1 MVSTRSKPAQTHLD
15 DFTQEAKPSKS
26 KLAVATKQA
35 MTKADTKANTPTKS
49 KKTETE
55 KLKSSPAKRKQ
66 PDTED
71 QKPTPSKRSK
81 KSDPSNDD
89 APSEAPTTTIVIN
102 RAPVLHLWSA
112 SVAHF
117 LHPSLSW
124 ETCLSAGS
132 AISSIC
138 AVAKGRAIGTIE
150 PADESD
156 EKAVKKDEQRKKAA
170 ELEELQVMQFELKV
184 KDGLVLVSG
193 ADKKGK
199 PGGEE
204 ALKGK
209 FGEEGYEKVKK
220 GFEEALVG
228 WRRKEEELSGK
239 AFGMYEKF
247 RPDVSKG
254 QSGWGRKGELSLE
267 RVREVVGR

>member
-1 MVSTRSKPAQTHLD
+1 MSLICNVLSRQTI
-15 DFTQEAKPSKS
+15 KS
-26 KLAVATKQA
+26 KLAAATKQA
-35 MTKADTKANTPTKS
+35 TTKADTKAEPPTRYKES
-49 KKTETE
+49 ETE
-55 KLKSSPAKRKQ
+55 KTKSSPTKCKQ
-66 PDTED
+66 PDTEE

-81 KSDPSNDD
+81 KTDQPSEDT
-89 APSEAPTTTIVIN
+89 PSEAHTTIVIN

-112 SVAHF
+112 SVTHF

-138 AVAKGRAIGTIE
+138 AVAKGKAIGTIE
-150 PADESD
+150 PTDESD
-156 EKAVKKDEQRKKAA
+156 EKAAKMDEQRKKAA
-170 ELEELQVMQFELKV
+170 ELDKLQVMQFKLKV

-199 PGGEE
+199 PGGEG

-220 GFEEALVG
+220 GFEEALEG
-228 WRRKEEELSGK
+228 WREKGEELSGQ